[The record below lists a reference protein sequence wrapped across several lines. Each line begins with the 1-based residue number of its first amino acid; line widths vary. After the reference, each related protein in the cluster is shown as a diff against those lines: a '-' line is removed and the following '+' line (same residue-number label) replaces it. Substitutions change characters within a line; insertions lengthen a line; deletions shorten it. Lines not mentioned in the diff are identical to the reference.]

1 MKKIIITIGVFVI
14 IIIAAVFFLVGNIDT
29 IIKKGV
35 ETAGP
40 EILQAPVT
48 LDDVEI
54 SVASGT
60 GELKGLT
67 IGNPSGYKTDYA
79 FKLGGIAIDLDIK
92 SMTTDKVHIR
102 SILIKAP
109 QINFEGA
116 LGKKNNLS
124 QLQAN
129 AADFSGTD
137 KGGDKN
143 SEASEDKDS
152 GAGKKVQ
159 IDLIKIEDGK
169 INAVMD
175 LIKEEKAVEVALPAV
190 ELHDIGKSKE
200 ATMADAM
207 KLILSSLNKAAMPAV
222 EKAVNDYAK
231 GAGKKAVEEQVQK
244 GVEKLKGLFNN

>member
-1 MKKIIITIGVFVI
+1 MKKIIIAVGVLVI
-14 IIIAAVFFLVGNIDT
+14 IIIAAVFFLVGNLDT

-40 EILQAPVT
+40 KILKAPVT

-54 SVASGT
+54 SVSSGT

-79 FKLGGIAIDLDIK
+79 FKLGGIAIDLDVK
-92 SMTTDKVHIR
+92 SVTTDKVHIR
-102 SILIKAP
+102 SIIIKGP

-129 AADFSGTD
+129 AAGFSGTD
-137 KGGDKN
+137 KG
-143 SEASEDKDS
+143 EDKDSGPSGDRDS

-159 IDLIKIEDGK
+159 IDLIRIEDGK

-175 LIKEEKAVEVALPAV
+175 LIKEEKSIEVALPAV
-190 ELHDIGKSKE
+190 ELHDIGKNKD

-222 EKAVNDYAK
+222 QKAVNDYAK
-231 GAGKKAVEEQVQK
+231 GAGRKAVEDEIKK
-244 GVEKLKGLFNN
+244 GADKLKGLLNN